1 MAFVAPKIPIIAA
14 KPPNLYRVSN
24 PVKVITATTS
34 PQMPFVAP
42 KIPFV
47 SAKLANLYRVSNP
60 VKVITATTS
69 PQMPFVAPKGET
81 SCKI

>member
-1 MAFVAPKIPIIAA
+1 LIKKQKMA
-14 KPPNLYRVSN
+14 
-24 PVKVITATTS
+24 
-34 PQMPFVAP
+34 FVAP

-69 PQMPFVAPKGET
+69 PQMPFVAPKER
-81 SCKI
+81 